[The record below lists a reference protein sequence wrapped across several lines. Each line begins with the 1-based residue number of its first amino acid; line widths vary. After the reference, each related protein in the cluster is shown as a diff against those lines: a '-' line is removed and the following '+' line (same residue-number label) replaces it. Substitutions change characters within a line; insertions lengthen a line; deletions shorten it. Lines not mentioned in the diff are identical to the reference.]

1 MFLCLFFVYGF
12 CIFCFV
18 FGVSFVCVFFV
29 CFCVSVFL
37 CLFLKVLWVD
47 LAFPCLTHLSLRI
60 SLPMI
65 AV

>member
-1 MFLCLFFVYGF
+1 MYGF

-18 FGVSFVCVFFV
+18 FGVSFVCVFFI
-29 CFCVSVFL
+29 CFCVSMFL

-47 LAFPCLTHLSLRI
+47 LAFPFLTHLSLRI
-60 SLPMI
+60 SLSMI